1 MLFCGKFSFV
11 RQLNQNQLHI
21 IVQDEKWKAT
31 EAFLNPES
39 SSQPRMGNEQD
50 SEMGRPRRH
59 LGPYGP
65 LGPQTAELLP
75 AYFSLFYLGVDFLKM
90 HKTVN

>member
-1 MLFCGKFSFV
+1 M

-31 EAFLNPES
+31 EAFVNLES
-39 SSQPRMGNEQD
+39 SGQPRMGNEQD

-59 LGPYGP
+59 LEALWATWTPDSRA
-65 LGPQTAELLP
+65 TACLLLP
-75 AYFSLFYLGVDFLKM
+75 LLSGCRLFKKM
-90 HKTVN
+90 HKVRL